1 MIHCKYGLIV
11 IHFRVAYDYFISNI
25 VYLLLQEFL
34 SNIISVDDI
43 PMKKVT
49 NFIWSYYLIELL
61 SHLAIICLKSRHKK
75 ITHLIYYMYV
85 FLSMNQ
91 WYMIFYFFLLISS
104 RLADTPLQEHES
116 SSANIPTRFAI
127 PMQKNFRSAIQ
138 KENAEIEPCVY
149 WHSA

>member
-1 MIHCKYGLIV
+1 MFEIQAQKDYTFNILYICISIDEPMVHDLI
-11 IHFRVAYDYFISNI
+11 
-25 VYLLLQEFL
+25 
-34 SNIISVDDI
+34 
-43 PMKKVT
+43 
-49 NFIWSYYLIELL
+49 
-61 SHLAIICLKSRHKK
+61 
-75 ITHLIYYMYV
+75 
-85 FLSMNQ
+85 
-91 WYMIFYFFLLISS
+91 FFLLISS

>member
-1 MIHCKYGLIV
+1 MIQHIGSTYYFKYGLIV

-34 SNIISVDDI
+34 SNIIRVDDI

-49 NFIWSYYLIELL
+49 HFIWSYYLIELL
-61 SHLAIICLKSRHKK
+61 SHLAIICLKFRHKK

-91 WYMIFYFFLLISS
+91 WYMIFYFF
-104 RLADTPLQEHES
+104 
-116 SSANIPTRFAI
+116 F
-127 PMQKNFRSAIQ
+127 
-138 KENAEIEPCVY
+138 
-149 WHSA
+149 